1 MISKREQ
8 GLVIQVSVLAVLI
21 VIIVILIILL
31 VYFIYVPPTQNEENN
46 KEEKRIGDW
55 EIFID
60 GNETKIIYAE
70 TQADGSAKWSG
81 EFEIKVYDQNGT
93 PLKDV
98 KILLNGCGITQGGV
112 TGDNGTV
119 HLSLRN
125 VILPSGT
132 SEDEIVVQI
141 SYEKTNPPQLMQDS
155 ISVLRKY

>member
-8 GLVIQVSVLAVLI
+8 GLVVQGSVLAALI

-31 VYFIYVPPTQNEENN
+31 VYFIYVPPAQEENN

-60 GNETKIIYAE
+60 GNKTKIIYAE

-81 EFEIKVYDQNGT
+81 EFEIKVYDQNDT

-112 TGDNGTV
+112 TGGNGTV
-119 HLSLRN
+119 HLYLRN
-125 VILPSGT
+125 VMLPSGT
-132 SEDEIVVQI
+132 SEGEIVVQI